1 MALPTPVAPLPTAPS
16 RADGP
21 VIFNQRAD
29 PFIAALPPMVVQFN
43 LNITW
48 IGQQVTTIDGYR
60 AAAAQSATDAA
71 TSATTAGQKVTLA
84 AAEVTKAVTA
94 RQGAEAARD
103 AAQVAAQAA
112 GAAAGLPAPR
122 VPFTVLQVNAAGNVA
137 WGYGVP
143 DTSAALAGQAL
154 ILGAGKVPSWG
165 YPVGQVGDVLYTSR
179 NPGAGYLP
187 ANGGVYLQAA
197 YPQLF
202 ALVGLLGGLRLTSFV
217 SKAFA
222 PVLDNF
228 EFGENGVILA
238 YSTAAGTVNN
248 IYRSTDYGNTFSL
261 AVAAVDAATISR
273 LLHLGGSVWLAL
285 LGATKVLRS
294 TDNGSTWSPINV
306 GGTAAYAETDKNGTV
321 ILSTSTNVLR
331 SVNYGATFSGISNY
345 GFTLGAIFKYVGNSR
360 WVAAASTTAL
370 IVSDDAF
377 SSYSV
382 KSLNGTVNGSMIE
395 FGVDLIN
402 GVIVGISSNGGPAI
416 VNMTIS
422 FDRGDTWGVA
432 TSGAQYPLRA
442 VVFSGLD
449 TWLLY
454 SAQSN
459 TAYETRKSTNG
470 AKTFVANG
478 QIGSFTSYARFA
490 SDPLKG
496 QVIVATGMSGSNGY
510 LLSAPALPYD
520 GATQFKV
527 PSLAKQEGVN
537 PYVRAA

>member
-1 MALPTPVAPLPTAPS
+1 MVATTPITPLPKAPS
-16 RADGP
+16 RADGREA
-21 VIFNQRAD
+21 FNQYSD
-29 PFIAALPPMVVQFN
+29 PFIAAMPPMVVQIN
-43 LNITW
+43 ERLVW
-48 IGQQVTTIDGYR
+48 IADQVTACEGYKS
-60 AAAAQSATDAA
+60 AAAASATNAA

-112 GAAAGLPAPR
+112 GAAAGLPAAR

-154 ILGAGKVPSWG
+154 ILGAGKVPGWG
-165 YPVGQVGDVLYTSR
+165 YPAQQIGDVLYTSR

-187 ANGGVYLQAA
+187 ASGGVYLQSA

-217 SKAFA
+217 SKAST

-228 EFGENGVILA
+228 EFGENGVVLA

-261 AVAAVDAATISR
+261 AVAAVDAATIGR
-273 LLHLGGSVWLAL
+273 LMHLGGVIWLAL
-285 LGATKVLRS
+285 LGTAKVLRS
-294 TDNGSTWSPINV
+294 TDNGSTWAPINV
-306 GGTAAYAETDKNGTV
+306 SGTPNIGDSDKNGTV
-321 ILSTSTNVLR
+321 IIQTSTSLLR
-331 SVNYGATFSGISNY
+331 SVNNGATFSALSNY
-345 GFTLGAIFKYVGNSR
+345 GFSLGAPFKYVGNNR

-370 IVSDDAF
+370 IISDDAF

-382 KSLNGTVNGSMIE
+382 KPLNGTINGSMLE
-395 FGVDLIN
+395 FGADLIN

-416 VNMTIS
+416 VNMALS
-422 FDRGDTWGVA
+422 FDRGDTWGVGS
-432 TSGAQYPLRA
+432 SGAQYPLRA
-442 VVFSGLD
+442 VVFAGLD

-470 AKTFVANG
+470 AKTFVSNG
-478 QIGSFTSYARFA
+478 QIGSFTSYGRFA
-490 SDPLKG
+490 SDSLKG
-496 QVIVATGMSGSNGY
+496 QVIVATGVSGANGY
-510 LLSAPALPYD
+510 LLSAPTLPYD